1 MSSLLGSEI
10 EDEKN
15 EQVLATLSDQTDALS
30 LVNIVEKEVAEQTS
44 LSAKQRET
52 QIFKTWRRKENTEA
66 GGS

>member
-44 LSAKQRET
+44 LSA
-52 QIFKTWRRKENTEA
+52 
-66 GGS
+66 